1 MSQTKTTDIAI
12 IGVESGDWYA
22 LFINGSVAYQGHS
35 IPQHVIL
42 EKLFENQPFQYE
54 TKEVS
59 DDWIEEQG
67 GQFPNTTQQIPEDAF
82 T

>member
-1 MSQTKTTDIAI
+1 MSQTKTTDIAV

-54 TKEVS
+54 AKEVS

-67 GQFPNTTQQIPEDAF
+67 GQFPDKIQQIPEEAF